1 MSEAGQGDAQAGAGA
16 AAGAAATT
24 NGPVTGG
31 SKRSWQA
38 AGMTTIDGVAKMS
51 ILKGESE
58 VDSGCVRVSEGERGE
73 SEVDSGKVR

>member
-1 MSEAGQGDAQAGAGA
+1 
-16 AAGAAATT
+16 
-24 NGPVTGG
+24 
-31 SKRSWQA
+31 
-38 AGMTTIDGVAKMS
+38 MTTIDGVAKMS